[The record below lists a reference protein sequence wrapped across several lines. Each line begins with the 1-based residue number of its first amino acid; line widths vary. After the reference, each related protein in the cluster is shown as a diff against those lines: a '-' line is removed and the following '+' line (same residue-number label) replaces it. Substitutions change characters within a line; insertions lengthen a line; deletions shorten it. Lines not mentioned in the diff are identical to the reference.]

1 MAVRIFFYLLL
12 IPAMLGL
19 SEIIHYLKVYIMKPK
34 GNIKKYMIVYL
45 KGTDCAFK
53 LKSVLEEYFWYGK
66 RYCEGI
72 LVLDGGIEDI
82 FECESMAQRNKVV
95 ILKEKVFKDLC
106 NL

>member
-19 SEIIHYLKVYIMKPK
+19 SEIIHYLKIYITKPK
-34 GNIKKYMIVYL
+34 GNVRKYMIVYL
-45 KGTDCAFK
+45 KGSDCALK

-66 RYCEGI
+66 RYCERI
-72 LVLDGGIEDI
+72 LVLDGGIEDVS
-82 FECESMAQRNKVV
+82 ECESIARRNKVV
-95 ILKEKVFKDLC
+95 ILKEKVFKDLW